1 MYLTARADT
10 VVGEYVN
17 EYVWFLTFDEAGE
30 KIVESKEFV
39 DTIMNRDFFPKLA
52 KAMREQ
58 QQQQQQTDG
67 TNNKAKAGG
76 QREGMEVNGS
86 AR

>member
-17 EYVWFLTFDEAGE
+17 EYVWFLTFDEAE
-30 KIVESKEFV
+30 TQIVESKEFV
-39 DTIMNRDFFPKLA
+39 DTVMNRDFFPKLA

-58 QQQQQQTDG
+58 QTDG
-67 TNNKAKAGG
+67 ETRHDLQA
-76 QREGMEVNGS
+76 VNGNGNGNGIETG
-86 AR
+86 AGNED

>member
-39 DTIMNRDFFPKLA
+39 DTVMNRDFFPKLA

-58 QQQQQQTDG
+58 QAGATG
-67 TNNKAKAGG
+67 ATTEAKVEGG
-76 QREGMEVNGS
+76 GEVNGS